1 MTLSTSWKSWL
12 AGAGLLVAGTAA
24 GLLLAGTAPSTA
36 AGTAPATAQGVDD
49 IVAAGEV
56 RIGVLTGAPPFGTI
70 DERGN
75 PAGYDVDVANL
86 VAEYLGVTAK
96 LVPLTPPARI
106 PALEAGKVDFLV
118 ATLAPT
124 PARARTVMFTMP
136 YSAFRMVIAAPK
148 GTTHRQDRRALA
160 ASASASTAAPARR
173 RHSPR
178 SRSPTWRS
186 SASRTT
192 RPSPRR

>member
-1 MTLSTSWKSWL
+1 MEEL
-12 AGAGLLVAGTAA
+12 ARRRGPPGRRHRRGPPAGGH
-24 GLLLAGTAPSTA
+24 GPSTA
-36 AGTAPATAQGVDD
+36 AGTAPAAAQGVDD

-86 VAEYLGVTAK
+86 VAEYLGVTA
-96 LVPLTPPARI
+96 
-106 PALEAGKVDFLV
+106 E
-118 ATLAPT
+118 
-124 PARARTVMFTMP
+124 ARA
-136 YSAFRMVIAAPK
+136 ADAAGPHP
-148 GTTHRQDRRALA
+148 GARGRQGRLPRGHAGADAGAGAHRDVHHALQRLSHGDRGAEGDRHRQASTSSP

-173 RHSPR
+173 RRSPR